1 MVIRTDVVIIGGGA
15 TGCGIARDLALRG
28 IPHYLVE
35 RGDFASGATGACHG
49 LLHSGARYVVK
60 DKEAARECIMENTIV
75 RSIAKK
81 CVEETGGLF
90 VRLPGDSKRYR
101 DEFVRSCEEVGI
113 ATQVLS
119 PSKALELVPELNPAL
134 EEAVLVP
141 DCSIDP
147 FRLCMLNAVSSR
159 RRGGSILTHHEV
171 VEIVREKGRCVGVR
185 AKERLTGAVKEI
197 RGKIIINA
205 SGAWG
210 DIIARLAG
218 THVPMSLSKGSL
230 IITNH
235 RLTNMVINRLRPPS
249 DGDIIVPNE
258 AVCLAGT
265 TSIPVDDPDVLEI
278 DPAEVDTVAT
288 QAEQMI
294 PAFSSTRL
302 IRAYTGVRPLL
313 RSPGQGVDGRS
324 ISRGFQIIDHR
335 NGMISI
341 LGGKLT
347 TYRLMAE
354 KTVDEVMKILGVKAS
369 CRTAELPLEGQ
380 DELSG
385 YPLSKRLAALDD
397 IVCECELVSRSTV
410 ERAINSM
417 ATPYLG
423 DIQHRTRLGM
433 GPCQGGF
440 CTYRALG
447 IMQEMGRV
455 SPDVSLDILEEFLQR
470 RFKGIRPALWG
481 DQLREEQLIESVFLG
496 ILAMGRSHG

>member
-1 MVIRTDVVIIGGGA
+1 
-15 TGCGIARDLALRG
+15 
-28 IPHYLVE
+28 
-35 RGDFASGATGACHG
+35 G
-49 LLHSGARYVVK
+49 LLHSGARYAVR
-60 DKEAARECIMENTIV
+60 DPEAARECITENAIL
-75 RSIAKK
+75 RSIARK
-81 CVEETGGLF
+81 CVEVTGGLF
-90 VRLPGDSKRYR
+90 VRLPGDSKLYR
-101 DEFVRSCEEVGI
+101 DEFIAGCEGAGI
-113 ATQVLS
+113 ETRILS
-119 PSKALELVPELNPAL
+119 PSKALELVPTLNPAL

-147 FRLCMLNAVSSR
+147 FRLCMLNAVTSR
-159 RRGGSILTHHEV
+159 RLGGGILTHHEV
-171 VEIVREKGRCVGVR
+171 VEVLREKGRCVGVR
-185 AKERLTGAVKEI
+185 VKERLTSSIKEI
-197 RGKIIINA
+197 RGRIIINA

-210 DIIARLAG
+210 DIVARLAG
-218 THVPMSLSKGSL
+218 SHVPMSLSKGSL

-265 TSIPVDDPDVLEI
+265 TSIPVAHPDALEI
-278 DPAEVDTVAT
+278 EPSEVDIVAT

-294 PAFSSTRL
+294 PSFAKTRL

-313 RSPGQGVDGRS
+313 ASSGGGADGRA
-324 ISRGFQIIDHR
+324 ISRGFRIIDHG

-354 KTVDEVMKILGVKAS
+354 KTVDAVMDILQVKAP

-385 YPLSKRLAALDD
+385 YPLSKRLASMGD
-397 IVCECELVSRSTV
+397 IVCECELVGRETV
-410 ERAINSM
+410 ERTVNAM
-417 ATPYLG
+417 ATPYVG

-455 SPDVSLDILEEFLQR
+455 DPDVSLSILEEFLQR

-481 DQLREEQLIESVFLG
+481 DQLREEQLVESVYLG
-496 ILAMGRSHG
+496 ILAMGRLHG

>member
-1 MVIRTDVVIIGGGA
+1 MSTRTDVIIIGGGA

-28 IPHYLVE
+28 VPHYLVE

-49 LLHSGARYVVK
+49 LLHSGARYAVR
-60 DKEAARECIMENTIV
+60 DKEAARECITENAILKT
-75 RSIAKK
+75 IAKK
-81 CVEETGGLF
+81 CVEVTGGLF

-101 DEFVRSCEEVGI
+101 DEFLKSCEATGI
-113 ATQVLS
+113 ETVILS
-119 PSKALELVPELNPAL
+119 PSKALELVPSLNPAI
-134 EEAVLVP
+134 EEAVRVP

-147 FRLCMLNAVSSR
+147 FRLCLLNATTSR
-159 RRGGSILTHHEV
+159 RLGGNILTHHEV
-171 VEIVREKGRCVGVR
+171 VEIIREKGRCVGIR
-185 AKERLTGAVKEI
+185 ARERLTGEIKEI
-197 RGKIIINA
+197 RGRIVVNA

-210 DIIARLAG
+210 DRVARMAG
-218 THVPMSLSKGSL
+218 SRVPMALSKGSL
-230 IITNH
+230 VITNH
-235 RLTNMVINRLRPPS
+235 RLTNVVINRLRPPS

-265 TSIPVDDPDVLEI
+265 TSIPVDSPDNLEI
-278 DPAEVDTVAT
+278 DPSEVDTVTT
-288 QAEQMI
+288 QAEQMV
-294 PAFSSTRL
+294 PAFGTTRL

-313 RSPGQGVDGRS
+313 KASGTEADGRS
-324 ISRGFQIIDHR
+324 ISRGFQIIDHK

-354 KTVDEVMKILGVKAS
+354 KTVDVVMDVLGFKVP

-385 YPLSKRLAALDD
+385 YPLSKRLSKLDD
-397 IVCECELVSRSTV
+397 IVCECELVSRSDV
-410 ERAINSM
+410 QRAVNAM
-417 ATPYLG
+417 ATPYVG

-455 SPDVSLDILEEFLQR
+455 DPDVSLSILKEFLQR

-481 DQLREEQLIESVFLG
+481 DQLREEQLIESIYMG
-496 ILAMGRSHG
+496 ILAMGQGHG